1 MPQVQALQ
9 CPNCGGTV
17 QLRGYAQ
24 TVNAVCE
31 HCLAVL
37 DTSTPALRILQEA
50 QTRERVQP
58 QIPLG
63 TRGRFDGTVYEV
75 IGFQIRTITVEET
88 EYSWREYLLLNPYQG
103 YRYLT
108 EYDYHWNFV
117 RTVQALP
124 QPAGGLNR
132 PRMSFN
138 GRTFTR
144 FQTATARTAYVLGEF
159 PWQVRVGETVQ
170 VSDYV
175 APPEMLSSEETANE
189 TVWSHGL
196 YLQPKEIWQALG
208 LAGSPAPT
216 FGVYENQPSPYVGK
230 IGSVW
235 KTFVLLSVFLAAIAA
250 GLGLAAHKTPIF
262 EQRYS
267 YSSLSHDPAAFVT
280 SDFQVRGRPENLDIR
295 VEAESNSD
303 PTVFAVSLIAEDSG
317 QAWDFGSEV
326 GGDSPH
332 STDFRVARVAPGN
345 YYLRVEP
352 SFDPEDIPSDR
363 GAGVSYRILVLEGG
377 ISWWPF
383 LIAFFLLLIPPIL
396 TTQRSVAFESARWQ
410 EAD

>member
-31 HCLAVL
+31 HCLSIL

-50 QTRERVQP
+50 QSREQIKP
-58 QIPLG
+58 MIPLG
-63 TRGRFDGTVYEV
+63 TRGKFDKVVYEA
-75 IGFQIRTITVEET
+75 IGFQVRTITVEGT
-88 EYSWREYLLLNPYQG
+88 EYSWREYLLFNPYQG

-117 RTVQALP
+117 RTLQALP
-124 QPAGGLNR
+124 QPAGGVTR
-132 PRMSFN
+132 PRISYGGKMY
-138 GRTFTR
+138 TR
-144 FQTATARTAYVLGEF
+144 FQTATARTAFVLGEF

-175 APPEMLSSEETANE
+175 APPEMISAEETPQE
-189 TVWSHGL
+189 TVWSHAV
-196 YLQPKEIWQALG
+196 YLQPAELWKSFG
-208 LAGSPAPT
+208 LPGNPPPT
-216 FGVYENQPSPYVGK
+216 YGVYANQPSPYTGK
-230 IGSVW
+230 PGGIWG
-235 KTFVLLSVFLAAIAA
+235 TFFFLAMILMAA
-250 GLGLAAHKTPIF
+250 WVGLGLAAHRWDVF
-262 EQRYS
+262 EQRYNF
-267 YSSLSHDPAAFVT
+267 SSLTHDPAAFVT
-280 SDFQVRGRPENLDIR
+280 PNFQVQGRPENLDI
-295 VEAESNSD
+295 EITADSGSD
-303 PTVFAVSLIAEDSG
+303 PAQFSVSLVSEDSG

-326 GGDSPH
+326 GGDAPNSA
-332 STDFRVARVAPGN
+332 DFRVARVAPGN

-352 SFDPEDIPSDR
+352 SFDPSDLPPDR
-363 GAGVSYRILVLEGG
+363 GAQVSYRVRVSAGG

-383 LIAFFLLLIPPIL
+383 LVGFVLLLVPPIVS
-396 TTQRSVAFESARWQ
+396 TIRRYSFETARWQ